1 MSDQRTLLKAINEK
15 YFDDDDPGEFFGDIV
30 FLNSSPITKNE
41 FFPPIITLCDYGIE
55 IVGHFGLSADKLAN
69 VTELDLTDNK
79 LSDWSQILLILKKFP
94 SLKFLNLAYNSFKP
108 PDNQVDID
116 PTKKTFGLN
125 KLILNGNPLINNWRT
140 VNQFTEMCPYLEE
153 LHLSKNEF
161 EVRENDSLSHSSL
174 LYLYMSRNPKIR
186 NLQLLLDSLSGVSSL
201 KSLSLSDCSI
211 SEVPS
216 KAFGE
221 KTIINYINLSG
232 NPIST
237 WEEIEKL
244 RDFKHLTELRIQGC
258 PFSDGYPTKER
269 RMLLVARL
277 PNIRILNGGDRIPVD
292 ERENYERSFVRY
304 FFDTR
309 HCERPSRWQELVN
322 VHGNLQPLV
331 NVDLAPKTSL
341 SLKIVFGE
349 QERLDVINLY
359 QTVGQFKH
367 LCSGYFNIKVDDFR
381 VFYINQETFEHCGAE
396 EMRLMQKELY
406 TYNIQPGDSFMV
418 QEKYQKS
425 VSMPEGMR
433 RRRRTSSSSK
443 SFSYSPKNKETQKE
457 SPGTTPP
464 RRKYAQVHLLSKNN
478 NPMGTPVS

>member
-79 LSDWSQILLILKKFP
+79 LSDWSQILLILKKMN
-94 SLKFLNLAYNSFKP
+94 LK
-108 PDNQVDID
+108 
-116 PTKKTFGLN
+116 
-125 KLILNGNPLINNWRT
+125 
-140 VNQFTEMCPYLEE
+140 
-153 LHLSKNEF
+153 
-161 EVRENDSLSHSSL
+161 
-174 LYLYMSRNPKIR
+174 

-216 KAFGE
+216 KAFVLG
-221 KTIINYINLSG
+221 KRLK
-232 NPIST
+232 
-237 WEEIEKL
+237 KL

-349 QERLDVINLY
+349 QERLDLMI
-359 QTVGQFKH
+359 
-367 LCSGYFNIKVDDFR
+367 FR
-381 VFYINQETFEHCGAE
+381 VFYINQETFEHC
-396 EMRLMQKELY
+396 
-406 TYNIQPGDSFMV
+406 
-418 QEKYQKS
+418 EKYQKS